1 MLWHRVRFIN
11 AYYLGN
17 EHLTIEKLRKFE
29 RADNLINRLIHRSW
43 GESFVTI
50 FLDLSL
56 LIIHCSSLTGA
67 CALGRRIEEHR

>member
-1 MLWHRVRFIN
+1 MLRHRVRSIN

-17 EHLTIEKLRKFE
+17 EHLTIKKIRKCE
-29 RADNLINRLIHRSW
+29 WTDNLINRPIHRSW

-56 LIIHCSSLTGA
+56 LIIHCSSLPGA